1 MVIQPFIKK
10 VIYISHPCVYFIH
23 SMSLLVKNA
32 NLIDGK
38 ISKCTGKHD
47 AGYISMN
54 AFGLA
59 VQC

>member
-1 MVIQPFIKK
+1 MII
-10 VIYISHPCVYFIH
+10 YFIH